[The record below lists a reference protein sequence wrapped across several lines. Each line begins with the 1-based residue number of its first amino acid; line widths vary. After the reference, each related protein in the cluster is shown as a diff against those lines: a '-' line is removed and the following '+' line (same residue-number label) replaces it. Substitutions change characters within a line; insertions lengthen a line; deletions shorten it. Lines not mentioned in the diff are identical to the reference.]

1 MLFLSIILSYL
12 LGSVPTSYTMGRVW
26 KGIDLR
32 KHGSGNVGATNTFR
46 VLGPIPG
53 VIVLFA
59 DVLKGLI
66 AVLFI
71 SRLAMGSSLSCEW
84 VKVFCGIAAICGH
97 NWTIFLKFKGGR
109 GVATSTGVFLG
120 LAWQAMLLVISVWL
134 VIVALTRYISLGS
147 ILGAVALP
155 ILVYTLNAPLPYLLF
170 SILASLLVIMKHIP
184 NIKRLIKG
192 KENKLSFRRKRK

>member
-1 MLFLSIILSYL
+1 MFFLSIILSYL
-12 LGSVPTSYTMGRVW
+12 LGSVPTSYIMGKLW

-32 KHGSGNVGATNTFR
+32 KHGSGNVGAANTLR

-53 VIVLFA
+53 VTVLFI

-71 SRLAMGSSLSCEW
+71 SRLAMGSSLSSEW

-120 LAWQAMLLVISVWL
+120 LAWLAMLLVISVWL

-155 ILVYTLNAPLPYLLF
+155 ILVYTLNAPLPYLFL
-170 SILASLLVIMKHIP
+170 SILASLLVIIKHIP

-192 KENKLSFRRKRK
+192 KENRFSFRRSKE

>member
-12 LGSVPTSYTMGRVW
+12 LGAVPASYIMGRVW

-32 KHGSGNVGATNTFR
+32 EHGSGNVGAANTFR
-46 VLGPIPG
+46 VLGPVPG
-53 VIVLFA
+53 IIVLFI

-66 AVLFI
+66 AVLLI
-71 SRLAMGSSLSCEW
+71 SRLAMGSSLSSEW

-97 NWTIFLKFKGGR
+97 NWTIFLRFKGGR

-120 LAWQAMLLVISVWL
+120 LAWQAMLLVILVWL

-155 ILVYTLNAPLPYLLF
+155 ILVYTLNAPLPYLFF
-170 SILASLLVIMKHIP
+170 SVLASLLVIIKHIP

-192 KENKLSFRRKRK
+192 KENRLSFRKK

>member
-12 LGSVPTSYTMGRVW
+12 SGAVPASYIMGRVW

-32 KHGSGNVGATNTFR
+32 KHGSGNVGAANTFR

-53 VIVLFA
+53 ITVLLV
-59 DVLKGLI
+59 DVLKGLV

-71 SRLAMGSSLSCEW
+71 SRLAMGSSLSYEW

-147 ILGAVALP
+147 ILGAVVLP

-170 SILASLLVIMKHIP
+170 SILTSLLVIIKHIP
-184 NIKRLIKG
+184 NIKRFIKG
-192 KENKLSFRRKRK
+192 KENRISFRRKRK